1 MPELRKPKSKIVW
14 RPAFQQQER
23 EHKSP
28 AAWVNDMMIESKD
41 G

>member
-14 RPAFQQQER
+14 RPAFQQER

-28 AAWVNDMMIESKD
+28 AAWVNDMLVESKD